1 MQYRVCI
8 ADRVAL
14 GPIEKGANEG
24 QTTYCND
31 LVKALKA
38 GVTSRPRAGSKL
50 KSKGKRRKGDADPA
64 RTTPASVK
72 AVATGAQPK
81 DSSWGIFEPLHGIL
95 GPVIDIFKPM
105 ISSEMVIGFL
115 IIVILVN
122 WFRAPRP
129 SRSGNS
135 LAYVPT
141 AQKIAAY
148 EEIWRR
154 EESDLWDWLEERVGM
169 QGVAYPDS
177 RDREAVIQARR
188 QREQSLRGKGLRSK
202 LEDLKM
208 SEREVDHAIK
218 VTEQKLA
225 VLKRAIR
232 KGETEQD
239 TGSPPQAAD
248 ETYRQEAEVGE

>member
-1 MQYRVCI
+1 MFTV
-8 ADRVAL
+8 

-24 QTTYCND
+24 QTSYCVD
-31 LVKALKA
+31 LVKALKV
-38 GVTSRPRAGSKL
+38 GVTSRPRAGTNGSKL

-64 RTTPASVK
+64 RTIPANVK

-95 GPVIDIFKPM
+95 GPVIDIFSPM

-115 IIVILVN
+115 VVVILIN
-122 WFRAPRP
+122 WFRAPG
-129 SRSGNS
+129 SSTSGNS

-154 EESDLWDWLEERVGM
+154 EENDLWDWLEERVGM
-169 QGVAYPDS
+169 QGVAYPECS
-177 RDREAVIQARR
+177 DREAIVQARR
-188 QREQSLRGKGLRSK
+188 QRERSLRSKGLRSK

-225 VLKRAIR
+225 VLKRAIQE
-232 KGETEQD
+232 KKTEQD
-239 TGSPPQAAD
+239 VGSRSRAAD
-248 ETYRQEAEVGE
+248 ETYRQETEVGD